1 MIDRILSKVPAYE
14 YFLSVDELNESSRR
28 LADEHPDLV
37 RLETVGAS
45 TDGEP
50 IGMLRIGHGKEQLL
64 FFACPHPN
72 EPIGAMT
79 LEALSHQLVDDAE
92 LRGERY
98 TWNLIKCIDPDSTRL
113 NEGWFKGPFTITHYA
128 REFYRPTSFDQA
140 EWTFPIVYKEYGF
153 FRPIPETQTLMTVI
167 TGLRPAFVYSLHNA
181 GMGGGYY
188 YLHPH
193 RPEIDDALRA
203 LMTDRGIPLSLGEPE
218 MPWGVE
224 LSPAIYQSTTLTE
237 HYDFLE
243 KFGQGDPCAKMQGGE
258 GSFGF
263 ARGISDPA
271 HLVCELPYFYDARID
286 DTSTTDTSRKD
297 AILQGIERT
306 SEMTGFTSGIYAR
319 VGERLTVTSRFR
331 TASEHLTKL
340 IVDGLEVKRA
350 WAENSP
356 ELDIPATAAQLFD
369 NLVVGRFY
377 NLLIVGMLRRALA
390 LENEQAPTPEIGEA
404 LAEVEE
410 RFAGW
415 ATELE
420 EEIDYRVIPIKTLV
434 EIQLGAALHIIST
447 LS

>member
-1 MIDRILSKVPAYE
+1 L
-14 YFLSVDELNESSRR
+14 VD
-28 LADEHPDLV
+28 
-37 RLETVGAS
+37 VGRS
-45 TDGEP
+45 TDGEE
-50 IGMLRIGHGKEQLL
+50 IRMLRIGQGDEQLF

-79 LEALSHQLVDDAE
+79 LEALSQRLVADDE
-92 LRGERY
+92 LRGKRY

-113 NEGWFKGPFTITHYA
+113 NEGWFKGPFTVSHYA

-140 EWTFPIVYKEYGF
+140 EWTFPIVYKKYGF
-153 FRPIPETQTLMTVI
+153 FQPIPETQALMTAI
-167 TGLRPAFVYSLHNA
+167 TGLRPTFVYSLHNA
-181 GMGGGYY
+181 GIGGGYY

-203 LMTDRGIPLSLGEPE
+203 LMIDRGIPLSLGEPE

-224 LSPAIYQSTTLTE
+224 LSPAVYRSTSLTE

-243 KFGQGDPCAKMQGGE
+243 EFGQGDPGDKMQGGE

-263 ARGISDPA
+263 ARGVSDPA
-271 HLVCELPYFYDARID
+271 HLVCELPYFYDERIG
-286 DTSTTDTSRKD
+286 DTSPTEMSRKD
-297 AILQGIERT
+297 AILKGIERVR
-306 SEMTGFTSGIYAR
+306 EMTGFTTGIYQHIGAQLR
-319 VGERLTVTSRFR
+319 VSSRFR

-340 IVDGLEVKRA
+340 IVDGMQSKRS
-350 WAENSP
+350 WAEASP
-356 ELDIPATAAQLFD
+356 ELDVPATVAQRFD

-390 LENEQAPTPEIGEA
+390 LENEQAPTPEVAVA

-410 RFAGW
+410 RFADW
-415 ATELE
+415 AAQLE

-434 EIQLGAALHIIST
+434 EIQLGAALCYIDT
-447 LS
+447 L